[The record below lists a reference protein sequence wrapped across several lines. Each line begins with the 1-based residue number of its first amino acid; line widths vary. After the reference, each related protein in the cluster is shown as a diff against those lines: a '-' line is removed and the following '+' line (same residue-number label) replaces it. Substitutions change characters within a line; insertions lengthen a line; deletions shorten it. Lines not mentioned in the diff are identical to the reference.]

1 MKNQSVIDRIAEI
14 AWFIESKGLFATA
27 EKYTEEGY
35 DFLLS

>member
-1 MKNQSVIDRIAEI
+1 MTKQSVLDRIAEI

-27 EKYTEEGY
+27 EKYTEDGY